1 MLQFENGSKYNG
13 LTIDGWNKAHTEEV
27 AGNLNDLSEKNIDTL
42 YIQACNTGLI
52 DFWEVEGQNAASI
65 LSSKISN
72 GITYAWDGS
81 VAFGPNSYIQGFNNF
96 F

>member
-1 MLQFENGSKYNG
+1 
-13 LTIDGWNKAHTEEV
+13 
-27 AGNLNDLSEKNIDTL
+27 
-42 YIQACNTGLI
+42 
-52 DFWEVEGQNAASI
+52 VEGQNAASI

-96 F
+96 FGINYDLEARLSKKQDHFNEYMKSKKSKEKPKGQIQYQNGKCLECE